1 LSRRPYRRAL
11 RLSAFAARCRA
22 QPLFLGLRLIALGF
36 AGFIVLSAVAES
48 GVPGIWR
55 TDRILQKDGRVAKDR
70 LHSKHNPN
78 DEDDSFLNAV
88 GAVWSYGINKSA
100 AGYDAATGHDA
111 ATGFLIDR
119 CHVLTNM
126 HVVYTDDVVVEP
138 PVGKPVAFAVGQTE
152 GDKDRGALQGLK
164 FLLQG
169 TVVARGDAI
178 IVNHVVHNPD
188 NDWAVI
194 QLAANVDGTINPMTI
209 AAIDLGQLPTH
220 FTLSAAGF
228 PTDHREPRGDGF
240 KLKDLWGS
248 DGQLV
253 EVVSISTAGAF
264 IHTTIQTTPGNS
276 GGPIYGDFNGQRH
289 IVVGMVQGIRGN
301 GIDVSES
308 MPNVQVLFTPSTIA
322 KITAAEARTPCR

>member
-1 LSRRPYRRAL
+1 LSRPRHQAL
-11 RLSAFAARCRA
+11 RLSAFAARY
-22 QPLFLGLRLIALGF
+22 LISLGL
-36 AGFIVLSAVAES
+36 AGTVFLSAAAES
-48 GVPGIWR
+48 GIPGVWR
-55 TDRILQKDGRVAKDR
+55 TNRVLEKDTRVPKDR
-70 LHSKHNPN
+70 LHSGNNPN
-78 DEDDSFLNAV
+78 HEDDSFLNAV
-88 GAVWSYGINKSA
+88 GAVWSYGINKSG

-111 ATGFLIDR
+111 ATGFLIDQ

-126 HVVYTDDVVVEP
+126 HVVYTADLVVDP
-138 PVGKPVAFAVGQTE
+138 PVGKPVAFAVGQTD

-164 FLLQG
+164 FLIQG
-169 TVVARGDAI
+169 TVIAHGDAV
-178 IVNHVVHNPD
+178 IVDHVVRNPD

-194 QLAANVDGTINPMTI
+194 QLAANVDGSISPMTI
-209 AAIDLGQLPTH
+209 AAIDFARLTAH
-220 FTLSAAGF
+220 VTLSAAGF

-253 EVVSISTAGAF
+253 GVVSVSTAGAF

-276 GGPIYGDFNGQRH
+276 GGPIYGNLNGQRH

-308 MPNVQVLFTPSTIA
+308 TPNVQVLFTPSTIA
-322 KITAAEARTPCR
+322 KITAAEAQTPCR

>member
-1 LSRRPYRRAL
+1 LNRPWHRAL
-11 RLSAFAARCRA
+11 ALSSFAAGYRS
-22 QPLFLGLRLIALGF
+22 QPFFLGRRLVALGF
-36 AGFIVLSAVAES
+36 AGFIVLSAAAES

-55 TDRILQKDGRVAKDR
+55 SDRVLQKDGRVAKDR

-111 ATGFLIDR
+111 ATGFLIDQ

-126 HVVYTDDVVVEP
+126 HVVYTDDIVVEP

-169 TVVARGDAI
+169 TVIARGDAI
-178 IVNHVVHNPD
+178 IVDHVVRSPD

-194 QLAANVDGTINPMTI
+194 QLAANVDGTITPMTI
-209 AAIDLGQLPTH
+209 AAIDLAQLPPH

-228 PTDHREPRGDGF
+228 PTDHRESRGDGF

-248 DGQLV
+248 NGQLV
-253 EVVSISTAGAF
+253 GVVSVSSVGAL
-264 IHTTIQTTPGNS
+264 IQTTIQTTPGNS
-276 GGPIYGDFNGQRH
+276 GGPIYGDFDGQKH

-308 MPNVQVLFTPSTIA
+308 VPNVQVLFTPGTIA
-322 KITAAEARTPCR
+322 KITVAIAQTPCR